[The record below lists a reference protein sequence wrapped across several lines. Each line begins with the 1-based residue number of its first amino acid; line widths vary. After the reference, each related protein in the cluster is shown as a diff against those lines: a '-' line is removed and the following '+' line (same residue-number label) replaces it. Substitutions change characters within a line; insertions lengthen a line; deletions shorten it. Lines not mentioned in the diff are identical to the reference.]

1 MTETNVWMFIFQIS
15 TNSTISRG
23 IVSGNIL
30 GMASSTDTA
39 RLKTVSANTH
49 AHTKVVHHV
58 LGKKTTGA
66 GMTGTIKVGV
76 PPPVPP
82 NKPAMSAI
90 YKPMAAA
97 AAAAAALKAET
108 SNVADLASKK

>member
-1 MTETNVWMFIFQIS
+1 MP
-15 TNSTISRG
+15 G
-23 IVSGNIL
+23 
-30 GMASSTDTA
+30 SSDTT
-39 RLKTVSANTH
+39 RLKTVTAGS
-49 AHTKVVHHV
+49 AHTHTKAVQHV
-58 LGKKTTGA
+58 LGKKTTT
-66 GMTGTIKVGV
+66 MTGTIKVGV

-108 SNVADLASKK
+108 ANVADLATKK

>member
-1 MTETNVWMFIFQIS
+1 MT
-15 TNSTISRG
+15 
-23 IVSGNIL
+23 GN
-30 GMASSTDTA
+30 AHS
-39 RLKTVSANTH
+39 
-49 AHTKVVHHV
+49 HTKVVHHV
-58 LGKKTTGA
+58 LGKKTAGPGGA
-66 GMTGTIKVGV
+66 GPSGTIKVGV